1 MTETSPRL
9 ALPYL
14 AEAQAQ
20 KHVTVN
26 ESLRRLDALVQL
38 SVKSASV
45 DAEPASPS
53 ESDGYVMTATA
64 TGASW
69 SSFAEGDVA
78 ILQDGAWTAFNAIP
92 GMVAYIEDDGVL
104 MTLDGSTWRP
114 IGELPSLG
122 VNTSPDNTNKMAVK
136 SDAVLLSHD
145 DVTPGSGDMRV
156 VINKAAGTNT
166 AWFVFQSAF
175 SGKAEFGLTGTDD
188 FVIKVADDGGTFR
201 DAIVIDR
208 QTGAVSFP
216 NTA

>member
-1 MTETSPRL
+1 MSDTSTRL

-38 SVKSASV
+38 SVRSASV

-53 ESDGYVMTATA
+53 ESEGYIMTAAA
-64 TGASW
+64 TGPSW
-69 SSFAEGDVA
+69 GGFAEGDIV
-78 ILQDGAWTAFNAIP
+78 IFQDGAWAAFSAIP
-92 GMVAYIEDDGVL
+92 GMVAYVEDEGVL
-104 MTLDGSTWRP
+104 MTFSGSAWRSV
-114 IGELPSLG
+114 GELPSLG
-122 VNTSPDNTNKMAVK
+122 VNTAPDNTNKMAVK

-145 DVTPGSGDMRV
+145 DVTPGTGDMRV

-166 AWFVFQSAF
+166 ASFVFQSAF